1 MMFKQAYVQGVSTRK
16 VAALAHAIGID
27 GLDKSTCA
35 CLIGNLRQ
43 HGIEYIGLNVSTNN
57 PRAQLPSA
65 SA

>member
-1 MMFKQAYVQGVSTRK
+1 